1 MGYGVPLFGRLSR
14 VRTTRE
20 EEDDRS
26 VAVVSVGVS
35 TGSGCFDL
43 ITLLNKAL
51 KNPGVASGGCCG
63 GVVGSLAG
71 GVDILGGDGWIN
83 RLIPLASA
91 ALNQVKPLQGKG
103 IGTNSTLAMVCS
115 AELYAT
121 RTLLSEPHTL
131 YRVLSRREWVAL
143 ASPREIVS
151 KKSKVVTT
159 QTKSGHGTPRHAGA
173 LNK

>member
-1 MGYGVPLFGRLSR
+1 M
-14 VRTTRE
+14 
-20 EEDDRS
+20 
-26 VAVVSVGVS
+26 VSVGVS

-91 ALNQVKPLQGKG
+91 ALNQVKSLQGKG
-103 IGTNSTLAMVCS
+103 IGTNSTLAMVCRALRHS
-115 AELYAT
+115 NSVVGAT
-121 RTLLSEPHTL
+121 HTL
-131 YRVLSRREWVAL
+131 SGAIAARVGGSRVAARSDRL
-143 ASPREIVS
+143 
-151 KKSKVVTT
+151 
-159 QTKSGHGTPRHAGA
+159 
-173 LNK
+173 